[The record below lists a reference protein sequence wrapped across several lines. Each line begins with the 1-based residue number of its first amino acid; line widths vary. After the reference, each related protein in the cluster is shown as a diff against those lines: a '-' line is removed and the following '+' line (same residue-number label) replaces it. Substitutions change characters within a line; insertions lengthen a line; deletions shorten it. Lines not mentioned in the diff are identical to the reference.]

1 MKRFFVTLVL
11 MILPLQL
18 GFLYLNNPITTS
30 GVVAG
35 IKTQESG
42 PILNSIS
49 IGDFHFTLFGYTS
62 PHAEVTFD
70 GQGIYDKAYA
80 DENGYFSFDNR
91 FSPFSPHEAC
101 LSSKDQFGRISSP
114 VCLSAFPVKYNVSI
128 GPVLIPPTLSLNQEY
143 YYTNDQITLSGQTIP
158 DSEVDFSVFTKDGN
172 GKLGMETG
180 QENGKWKMVKSL
192 SSTNQLPNPLLFL
205 SSIFIKPVEAF
216 SFPELTA
223 RSDSKG
229 NYSLSLPSSN
239 PETFRL
245 FTQTKFNDSMSPTSI
260 KLNFKVMPVWM
271 IIIQFF
277 TSILLLL
284 KGRWL
289 ELTIIGEILV
299 VLYFILPLIFHHK
312 NLAIILRK
320 DDLPAVLEQYPLTTK

>member
-158 DSEVDFSVFTKDGN
+158 NSDINLSVFTKQERLSLLKTVFV
-172 GKLGMETG
+172 KL
-180 QENGKWKMVKSL
+180 
-192 SSTNQLPNPLLFL
+192 
-205 SSIFIKPVEAF
+205 IKPVEAF

-299 VLYFILPLIFHHK
+299 VLYFLLPLIFHHK

-320 DDLPAVLEQYPLTTK
+320 DDLPTVPEHYPLTTK